1 MARGLALL
9 DQIKRTS
16 AVAAASRADSATAQ
30 AALSERRRAI
40 EVRLL
45 NTTLGKG

>member
-30 AALSERRRAI
+30 AALSKRRQAI
-40 EVRLL
+40 EAKLL
-45 NTTLGKG
+45 SKG